1 MAWTKKYKYTAAIFL
16 AALLI
21 SCTAYHSREIS
32 FKHPSYYLNMQTVAG
47 AQIAAQAHDR
57 DAKDLFGFDIRGA
70 GLFPVQI
77 IIDNT
82 GEQQFEVVPSQ
93 TFLIDDQGNMWNLLR
108 SETAYSRLEQSG
120 TFEKI
125 ASGSGKGAILG
136 AAGGALVGAAIG
148 IVSRTNVA
156 IATGQ
161 GAAIGGAG
169 GAVLGG
175 AHGAN
180 ERSVGEEISRDL
192 AARELKNKVIA
203 PGVLTHGFLFFPG
216 EAPSARTLRLQ
227 MAEVGTGQTH
237 TLFFDLAHR

>member
-1 MAWTKKYKYTAAIFL
+1 MARTKKYKYTAVFLL
-16 AALLI
+16 AALLF

-32 FKHPSYYLNMQTVAG
+32 FKHPSYYPNMQTLAG
-47 AQIAAQAHDR
+47 AHIAAEAHDR

-82 GEQQFEVVPSQ
+82 GDQQFEVVPSQ

-108 SETAYSRLEQSG
+108 SETAYNRLEQSG

-125 ASGSGKGAILG
+125 ASGGGKGAILG

-156 IATGQ
+156 AAAGQ

-169 GAVLGG
+169 GAVIGG
-175 AHGAN
+175 VQGGSD
-180 ERSVGEEISRDL
+180 RSVGEEISRDL

-227 MAEVGTGQTH
+227 MTEVESGKVH
-237 TLFFDLAHR
+237 TLFFDLANR